1 MKFVM
6 VLHGEVEQD
15 PLAHAA
21 LGHDDPPLSDL
32 GKRQAAAVATE
43 LQSDTGSLIVI
54 TSSPLRATR
63 ETASLIADE
72 LGVAAPHVR
81 EELATLTPEVLSE
94 DGSLDALALIQERA
108 WSVIEEA
115 KTQLQP
121 DATLVLITHELTI
134 RALVCRALSMP
145 LEEMRRF
152 GLQPGSTS
160 TIEWRLQPRERTLI
174 ASLNEVCHLEAAGL
188 V

>member
-15 PLAHAA
+15 PLAQAA
-21 LGHDDPPLSDL
+21 VGHDDPPLSEL
-32 GKRQAAAVATE
+32 GKRQAEAIAAE
-43 LQSDTGSLIVI
+43 LRNESGGVSVL
-54 TSSPLRATR
+54 SSPFRATQ
-63 ETASLIADE
+63 ETAALIAE
-72 LGVAAPHVR
+72 GLGVAAPQPR
-81 EELATLTPEVLSE
+81 NELATLTPEVLPA
-94 DGSLDALALIQERA
+94 DGFMETLAVIQERA

-115 KTQLQP
+115 KSGLEP
-121 DATLVLITHELTI
+121 AATLVLVTHELTI
-134 RALVCRALSMP
+134 RTLICRALSMP

-152 GLQPGSTS
+152 ALQPGSTS